1 MKKKI
6 RNFFIILGIMFFFF
20 FLLLGLLSVLL
31 WKMDGAGNVLS
42 VGVVVIYILTNL
54 LGGILVGKAM
64 GQQKF
69 FWGVVIGAC
78 YYSVLLVAGIFL
90 ADTKIPGN
98 MQLISGGMICL
109 ISGMLGGMIAPG
121 TKNV

>member
-6 RNFFIILGIMFFFF
+6 RNFFIILGIMFLFSLF
-20 FLLLGLLSVLL
+20 LLGLLSVIV

-42 VGVVVIYILTNL
+42 AGVVVVYILTNFLGGLL
-54 LGGILVGKAM
+54 LGKVM

-78 YYSVLLVAGIFL
+78 YYAILLAAGEIGR
-90 ADTKIPGN
+90 AH
-98 MQLISGGMICL
+98 
-109 ISGMLGGMIAPG
+109 
-121 TKNV
+121 V

>member
-6 RNFFIILGIMFFFF
+6 RNFFIILGIMFLFSM
-20 FLLLGLLSVLL
+20 LLLGLLSVLL

-69 FWGVVIGAC
+69 FFWRLHGE
-78 YYSVLLVAGIFL
+78 AG
-90 ADTKIPGN
+90 TWN
-98 MQLISGGMICL
+98 Q
-109 ISGMLGGMIAPG
+109 G
-121 TKNV
+121 TS